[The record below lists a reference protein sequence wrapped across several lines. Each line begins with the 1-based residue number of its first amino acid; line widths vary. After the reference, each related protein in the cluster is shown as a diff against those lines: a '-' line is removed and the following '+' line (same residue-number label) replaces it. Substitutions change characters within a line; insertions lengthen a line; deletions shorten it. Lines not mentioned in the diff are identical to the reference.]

1 VGGNFCAGR
10 AVAHA
15 NSTSSLGGRLFGDD
29 LADEGLEFRWGLRDL
44 KGFAEHGFGFV
55 EERGVFAKEG
65 DDGLVGFE
73 FVTEFGVHLD
83 AGVGADWV
91 AGFGAACSEALDG
104 PAYLFAVHGC
114 EIAGLRGVQGANDF
128 GFVLGGWVLE
138 DADVAILGFDDL

>member
-1 VGGNFCAGR
+1 VGGNLCARR

-15 NSTSSLGGRLFGDD
+15 NSTSSLGWTLFGDD

-44 KGFAEHGFGFV
+44 KGFAEHGLGFV
-55 EERGVFAKEG
+55 DEGLVFGEEG
-65 DDGLVGFE
+65 DEGLACFE

-83 AGVGADWV
+83 ASVGANWV

-114 EIAGLRGVQGANDF
+114 EVAGLRGV
-128 GFVLGGWVLE
+128 
-138 DADVAILGFDDL
+138 